1 MSRSM
6 FRSMLKAISSR
17 RRLQRWLPWTS
28 VGLAL
33 LVCPAMASAQEA
45 QNAGS
50 AAASGVTASAV
61 SASSITASSVTA
73 SSVSASSAT
82 ASSVSALNSPFD
94 ELNSRLGDTAE
105 RLAAAPLSGPAA
117 RVTAIGTVTSR
128 VTQDVTP
135 EKIAPVRSAITQ
147 EPQRG
152 AQTAS
157 RVERLRP
164 VIDPIL
170 RGQGIPAE
178 LVAVALVESGGQAAA
193 ISPKG
198 ARGVWQLM
206 PATARRYGL
215 VVSGQ
220 RDDRLDLVSATQAA
234 ARYLHDLH
242 AQFGDW
248 ELVLAAYNAGEQ
260 AVQNAIQR
268 GGSNSFAVLSQLRL
282 LPPETRNYVPAVM
295 GARGLFKQGTSA
307 TSESNPAAVG
317 TNNPRNLSKGNVFFA
332 MNAPSIPQLAADGD
346 E

>member
-45 QNAGS
+45 QNAAS
-50 AAASGVTASAV
+50 AAASGVTASG
-61 SASSITASSVTA
+61 ASSIT
-73 SSVSASSAT
+73 ASSAT
-82 ASSVSALNSPFD
+82 ASSVSAVNSPFD

-170 RGQGIPAE
+170 RDQGIPAE

-317 TNNPRNLSKGNVFFA
+317 TNNLRNFSKGNVFFA
-332 MNAPSIPQLAADGD
+332 MNAPSVPQLAADGD